1 MNSECLLRIPAR
13 MMQELHSHL
22 FSNAGEHAAVIEA
35 TYFVSEKGHN
45 FLATRLHLAKDG
57 IDFVLTDDYCYSLKS
72 SFVRDRIW
80 QCREN
85 RTAYFAV
92 HNHGGKRK
100 VAFSGVD
107 IASHESSAPS
117 LLQIADG
124 MPVGWLVF
132 AEQAVV
138 GDIWFQNGS
147 RKKLSFL
154 SVSGKASIKMSDG
167 HEKRKVSAS
176 RFDRQIK
183 IFGKAGQS
191 LLAKQKVGIIGLG
204 GVGSLLNQTISRL
217 GVKHIVAVDPDVLEE
232 SNLPR
237 VIGSSPSDIGK
248 LKTDIAKRVALEFDA
263 SIKYED
269 IPLSVND
276 TVAAESLIDCDFI
289 FLAAD
294 TAHAMLTANS
304 IAHQYLIP
312 TWQIGTNISTGTDGE
327 IADIYSCVRTII
339 PGETCLWCS
348 NKIKPHI
355 LAEEANP
362 QIPAGQNAY
371 GTETMNPSVIALNET
386 ATSLAA
392 NEYMLL
398 TTLAKHDDTSVSDTS
413 WWQIRPY
420 ALKRGGIQLTVPNK
434 NKSCRMCD
442 TSLGAGR
449 IQQLEG
455 IKQRSIQGEHHDK

>member
-1 MNSECLLRIPAR
+1 MSSECLLRVPVG

-22 FSNAGEHAAVIEA
+22 FSTPGEHAAVIEA
-35 TYFVSEKGHN
+35 TYFISERGHS
-45 FLATRLHLAKDG
+45 FLARKLHLARDG
-57 IDFVLTDDYCYSLKS
+57 VDFVLTEDYCYSLKS
-72 SFVRDRIW
+72 TFVRDRIW

-85 RTAYFAV
+85 RTAYFHA

-107 IASHESSAPS
+107 IASHESSALA

-132 AEQAVV
+132 AEQAVA
-138 GDIWFQNGS
+138 GDIWFPDGD
-147 RKKLSFL
+147 RRALSFL
-154 SVSGKASIKMSDG
+154 SVSGKASIKISDG
-167 HEKRKVSAS
+167 YKKRKAHAS
-176 RFDRQIK
+176 LFDRQIK

-191 LLAKQKVGIIGLG
+191 LLAEQKVGIIGLG
-204 GVGSLLNQTISRL
+204 GVGSLLNQTVSRL

-237 VIGSSPSDIGK
+237 VVGSSSSDIGK

-263 SIKYED
+263 SIKYEA
-269 IPLSVND
+269 IPLSVNNPD
-276 TVAAESLIDCDFI
+276 AAESLIDCDFV

-304 IAHQYLIP
+304 IAHQYLVP
-312 TWQIGTNISTGTDGE
+312 TWQVGTNISTGTNGE

-371 GTETMNPSVIALNET
+371 GTETANPSVIALNET

-398 TTLAKHDDTSVSDTS
+398 TTLAEHDDAAVSDTS

-420 ALKRGGIQLTVPNK
+420 ALKRGGIQLINPTRNK
-434 NKSCRMCD
+434 YCKMCQSNLSSGIMKS
-442 TSLGAGR
+442 L
-449 IQQLEG
+449 QG
-455 IKQRSIQGEHHDK
+455 IKAKSNF